1 MKTINAVAAIT
12 LGLTGLG
19 LASCESTGMF
29 SSRDQLVAAPS
40 SCAPQRFDIYFAE
53 GEARLTDAAGQA
65 IRMTAA
71 QVEGC
76 DIHSVQ
82 VLGLA
87 DAQGGADA
95 NLTLSERRARAT
107 SEALV
112 RAGLPIPAF
121 SVAAIGDLG
130 ATTAEG
136 LREPLRRR
144 TEVVIDAAPRR

>member
-1 MKTINAVAAIT
+1 MKIIIAIT
-12 LGLTGLG
+12 VVGLGLGLTG
-19 LASCESTGMF
+19 CESTGMF
-29 SSRDQLVAAPS
+29 NSRDQIVASS

-53 GEARLTDAAGQA
+53 SQAQLTDAARQA
-65 IRMTAA
+65 ISMTAS
-71 QVEGC
+71 QVQGC
-76 DIHSVQ
+76 DIRSVQ

-87 DAQGGADA
+87 DAQGTAEA

-121 SVAAIGDLG
+121 SVAAAGDVG

-144 TEVVIDAAPRR
+144 TEVVIDAAPR